1 MLKLQRLSLSGFKSI
16 AEVVDLEL
24 GPLNVLIGANGAG
37 KSNLVGFFR
46 MLSFMMTGAL
56 QDFIGRS
63 GRAQTLLHYGP
74 KVTPHLT
81 AALEIA
87 TEKGLN
93 RYECRLAYAAE
104 DTLIFTDER
113 ASFQRTGAPGPPHYI
128 VLGAGHRETALRNA
142 NAETGPTQTFIAGAL
157 SRLRVYQFHDT
168 SDESRLRAT
177 CDVDDSRFLY
187 SNGGN
192 LAAMLLR
199 LREEHPERY
208 DRLLG
213 TVRLVAP
220 FLEDFVLEPV
230 GDGRKWLSLRWRGRG
245 VEYEFG
251 PHQLSD
257 GTLRFIALATLLL
270 QPVEWLPS
278 LIVIDE
284 PELGL
289 HPVALATLVEL
300 LSEAALDAQLLVATQ
315 SSALLDFVEPAEVI
329 VAEREDGASVF
340 RRLDEGKL
348 KEWLEDY
355 SLGEVWRRNL
365 MAGGPLHE

>member
-1 MLKLQRLSLSGFKSI
+1 MSLAGFKSI
-16 AEVVDLEL
+16 RETTDMEL

-46 MLSFMMTGAL
+46 MLNFMMTGAL
-56 QDFIGRS
+56 QDSIGRS
-63 GRAQTLLHYGP
+63 GRAQSLLHYGP
-74 KVTPHLT
+74 KVTPQLT
-81 AALEIA
+81 ATLEME

-93 RYECRLAYAAE
+93 RYECRMAYAAE

-113 ASFQRTGAPGPPHYI
+113 VSFHPTGVSGPPHPI
-128 VLGAGHRETALRNA
+128 ILGAGHRETALRQVD
-142 NAETGPTQTFIAGAL
+142 AEARPTVRFVAGAL

-192 LAAMLLR
+192 LAAMLHR
-199 LREEHPERY
+199 LRDEHRQRY

-220 FLEDFVLEPV
+220 FLDDFVLEPT
-230 GDGRKWLSLRWRGRG
+230 GNGRKWLSLRWRGRG
-245 VEYEFG
+245 AEYEFG

-257 GTLRFIALATLLL
+257 GTLRFMALATLLL
-270 QPVEWLPS
+270 QPADWLPS

-289 HPVALATLVEL
+289 HPVALATLAEML
-300 LSEAALDAQLLVATQ
+300 REAAQDTQLLVATQ
-315 SSALLDFVEPAEVI
+315 SAALVDFFEPAEII
-329 VAEREDGASVF
+329 VAERENGASVF
-340 RRLDEGKL
+340 RRLDEAKL
-348 KEWLEDY
+348 KEWLDDY
-355 SLGEVWRRNL
+355 SLGDLWRRNL
-365 MAGGPLHE
+365 IAGGPTHE